1 MGWNCIVVDDEK
13 PARERLKRL
22 IAAHADFEVVAE
34 ASDPAAAIE
43 IIDKLR
49 PDVCFLDVRMPGGDG
64 FDVVRGVKYRPRVIF
79 TTAYDEYAV
88 KAFDVNSIDYLL
100 KPFSKKRFAEAL
112 ERLRQALAS
121 SEPAEGKLL
130 QAIEALKQEV
140 RGGDA
145 PAADP
150 PIRSAPP
157 ARLTAKRGSKILVL
171 SPGEVL
177 WFEADETL
185 VFARAGSGR
194 FLVERTL
201 TDLETLMGPT
211 FFRSHRRFLV
221 NLAYIREILPG
232 DAGTYEVVMKNED
245 KSRVP
250 LSRRQARRLKDL
262 IPW

>member
-1 MGWNCIVVDDEK
+1 MAWRCIVVDDEK

-22 IAAHADFEVVAE
+22 IATHADFEVVGE
-34 ASDPAAAIE
+34 ASDPASAIE
-43 IIDKLR
+43 IIDTLR
-49 PDVCFLDVRMPGGDG
+49 PDACFLDVRMPGGDG
-64 FDVVRGVKYRPRVIF
+64 FDVVRGIEHVPRVVF

-112 ERLRQALAS
+112 ERVRQSFAS
-121 SEPAEGKLL
+121 SEPGKDKLL

-140 RGGDA
+140 RGNEP
-145 PAADP
+145 PATGLPVRA
-150 PIRSAPP
+150 AAP

-171 SPGEVL
+171 SPAEVM

-211 FFRSHRRFLV
+211 FFRSHRRYLV
-221 NLAYIREILPG
+221 NLAFIREILPG

-250 LSRRQARRLKDL
+250 LSRRQARKLKEL

>member
-1 MGWNCIVVDDEK
+1 MTWRCVVVDDEK
-13 PARERLKRL
+13 PARERIKRL
-22 IAAHADFEVVAE
+22 IDAVDDFEVVGE
-34 ASDPAAAIE
+34 ASDPASAIE
-43 IIDKLR
+43 TIDTLR

-64 FDVVRGVKYRPRVIF
+64 FDVVRGIEHGPRVIF
-79 TTAYDEYAV
+79 TTAFDEYAV

-100 KPFSKKRFAEAL
+100 KPFSKERFAEAL
-112 ERLRQALAS
+112 ERLRQNFAT
-121 SEPAEGKLL
+121 SEPAQDKLL
-130 QAIEALKQEV
+130 QAIEALKNEV
-140 RGGDA
+140 RGNEG
-145 PAADP
+145 PAADAP
-150 PIRSAPP
+150 PSAGPP

-171 SPGEVL
+171 APAEVL

-194 FLVERTL
+194 FLIERTL

-221 NLAYIREILPG
+221 NLAYIRVILPC

-250 LSRRQARRLKDL
+250 LSRRQARKLKDL

>member
-1 MGWNCIVVDDEK
+1 MAWRCVVVDDEQ

-22 IAAHADFEVVAE
+22 LGAHEDFEIVGE

-43 IIDKLR
+43 TIDSLR
-49 PDVCFLDVRMPGGDG
+49 PDLCFLDVRMPGGDG
-64 FDVVRGVKYRPRVIF
+64 FDVVRGVEHLPRVVF

-100 KPFSKKRFAEAL
+100 KPFTKQRFAEAL
-112 ERLRQALAS
+112 DRVRHAFTS
-121 SEPAEGKLL
+121 SDTGEARLL
-130 QAIEALKQEV
+130 QAIEELKSRV
-140 RGGDA
+140 GDGEA
-145 PAADP
+145 PP
-150 PIRSAPP
+150 PAPVGAGPP

-171 SPGEVL
+171 SPAEIL

-201 TDLETLMGPT
+201 ADLESLMGPT
-211 FFRSHRRFLV
+211 FFRAHRRYLV
-221 NLAYIREILPG
+221 NLAFIREILPG
-232 DAGTYEVVMKNED
+232 DAGTYEVVMRNED
-245 KSRVP
+245 KSRIP
-250 LSRRQARRLKDL
+250 LSRRQARKLKEL

>member
-1 MGWNCIVVDDEK
+1 MTWRCVVVDDEK

-22 IAAHADFEVVAE
+22 LAGHADFEVVGE
-34 ASDPAAAIE
+34 AGDPASAIE
-43 IIDKLR
+43 TIDAVA

-64 FDVVRGVKYRPRVIF
+64 FDVVRALKHLPRVVF

-100 KPFSKKRFAEAL
+100 KPFTKTRFAEAL
-112 ERLRQALAS
+112 ERVRQAFAS
-121 SEPAEGKLL
+121 SERGEDRLL
-130 QAIEALKQEV
+130 QAIEELKQV
-140 RGGDA
+140 RGKDSESA
-145 PAADP
+145 EP
-150 PIRSAPP
+150 PVRVAPP

-171 SPGEVL
+171 APGEIL

-201 TDLETLMGPT
+201 TDLENLMGPT
-211 FFRSHRRFLV
+211 FFRSHRRYLV
-221 NLAYIREILPG
+221 NLAHIREILPG
-232 DAGTYEVVMKNED
+232 DAGTYEVVMKNEE
-245 KSRVP
+245 KNRVP
-250 LSRRQARRLKDL
+250 LSRRQARKLKEL

>member
-1 MGWNCIVVDDEK
+1 MAWRCVVVDDEK

-22 IAAHADFEVVAE
+22 IGAHDDFEVVGE
-34 ASDPAAAIE
+34 ASDPASAIK
-43 IIDKLR
+43 IIDSLR
-49 PDVCFLDVRMPGGDG
+49 PDACFLDVRMPGGDG
-64 FDVVRGVKYRPRVIF
+64 FDVVRGIKTVPRVVF

-100 KPFSKKRFAEAL
+100 KPFTKKRFAEAL
-112 ERLRQALAS
+112 ERLRQAFAS
-121 SEPAEGKLL
+121 SEPVEDKLL
-130 QAIEALKQEV
+130 QAIKELKHEEPPV
-140 RGGDA
+140 RV
-145 PAADP
+145 
-150 PIRSAPP
+150 APP

-171 SPGEVL
+171 APGEIL

-221 NLAYIREILPG
+221 NLAFIREILPG
-232 DAGTYEVVMKNED
+232 DAGTYEVVMKNEE
-245 KSRVP
+245 KNRIP
-250 LSRRQARRLKDL
+250 LSRRQARKLKEL

>member
-1 MGWNCIVVDDEK
+1 MVWRCVVVDDEK

-22 IAAHADFEVVAE
+22 IGAHADFEVVGE
-34 ASDPAAAIE
+34 ASDPASAIAAI
-43 IIDKLR
+43 DSLR
-49 PDVCFLDVRMPGGDG
+49 PDVCFLDVRMPGGNG
-64 FDVVRGVKYRPRVIF
+64 FDVVRGVEHVPRVIF

-100 KPFSKKRFAEAL
+100 KPFTKKRFAEAL
-112 ERLRQALAS
+112 DRVRQAFAAS
-121 SEPAEGKLL
+121 ESGEDKLL
-130 QAIEALKQEV
+130 QAIEKLKNQVHEGDV
-140 RGGDA
+140 R
-145 PAADP
+145 PAGP
-150 PIRSAPP
+150 PAGAPP

-201 TDLETLMGPT
+201 TDLESLMGPT
-211 FFRSHRRFLV
+211 FFRSHRRYLV
-221 NLAYIREILPG
+221 NLAFIREILPG
-232 DAGTYEVVMKNED
+232 DAGTYEVVMKNEE

-250 LSRRQARRLKDL
+250 LSRRQARKLKEL